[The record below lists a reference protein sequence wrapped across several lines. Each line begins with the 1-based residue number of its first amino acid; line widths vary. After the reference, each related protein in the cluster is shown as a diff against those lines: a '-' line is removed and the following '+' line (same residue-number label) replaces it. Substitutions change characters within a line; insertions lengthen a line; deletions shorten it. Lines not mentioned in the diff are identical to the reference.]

1 MSINYFASNRVVSAR
16 ELFERDIERLVL
28 KSLNYAINQAIFD
41 DTWKF
46 LNNTCLNGYNK
57 DIYILIL

>member
-16 ELFERDIERLVL
+16 ELFERDIERLAL

-41 DTWKF
+41 DT
-46 LNNTCLNGYNK
+46 
-57 DIYILIL
+57 